1 MSEPFASPPTELPA
15 LSDCSFYHTMD
26 LPGYGLVE
34 GEWDL
39 RRTADVY
46 LGHVNFAGKR
56 VLDVGTTDGFLC
68 FYAEQRGAYE
78 VVGVDLSPAHAWDT
92 VPFADETTMR
102 ESSQFQAGI
111 ARLNN
116 SFWLSHRLLGS
127 KAKLVYADV
136 YSIPRA
142 VGEFDI
148 AIFGAIL
155 LHLRDPFLA
164 LQRVLSLVK
173 ETVIVVDLLWPR
185 KSLLYLAS
193 GILRRPIVEFLP
205 NPVTK
210 QPRET
215 WWAIPPSTVKRWL
228 AILGFEAQRT
238 LYHRQRHR
246 QRWHWL
252 YTVVA
257 HRARYAQ

>member
-1 MSEPFASPPTELPA
+1 MSEPFALPPPELPE
-15 LSDCSFYHTMD
+15 LSACSFYHTMD
-26 LPGYGLVE
+26 LPGCGLVE

-39 RRTADVY
+39 RKTADVY
-46 LGHVNFAGKR
+46 LGHVSFAGKR

-68 FYAEQRGAYE
+68 FRAEQQGAQD
-78 VVGVDLSPAHAWDT
+78 VVGLDLSPAHSWDA
-92 VPFADETTMR
+92 VPFVDEGVLR
-102 ESSQFQAGI
+102 ESLQFQRGI
-111 ARLNN
+111 VRLNN
-116 SFWLSHRLLGS
+116 AFWFARHFMRS
-127 KAKLVYADV
+127 KAKLIYSDV
-136 YSIPRA
+136 YSIPESA
-142 VGEFDI
+142 GEFDI

-164 LQRVLSLVK
+164 LQRVLSQVR

-185 KSLLYLAS
+185 KLLLYLAS
-193 GILRRPIVEFLP
+193 GLLRRPIVEFLP

-228 AILGFEAQRT
+228 AVLGFEAQRT

-252 YTVVA
+252 HTVVA
-257 HRARYAQ
+257 RRVRTL

>member
-1 MSEPFASPPTELPA
+1 MSEPFASPPAELPA

-68 FYAEQRGAYE
+68 FHAEQQGAQD
-78 VVGVDLSPAHAWDT
+78 VVGLDLSPTHNWDA
-92 VPFADETTMR
+92 VPFVDEGVLQ
-102 ESSQFQAGI
+102 ELLQFQRGI
-111 ARLNN
+111 VRLNN
-116 SFWLSHRLLGS
+116 AFWFAHHFMCS
-127 KAKLVYADV
+127 KANLIYSDV
-136 YSIPRA
+136 YSIPGSA
-142 VGEFDI
+142 GEFDI

-173 ETVIVVDLLWPR
+173 ETVVVVDLLWPR
-185 KSLLYLAS
+185 KLLLYLAS
-193 GILRRPIVEFLP
+193 GLLRWPIVEFLP

-228 AILGFEAQRT
+228 AVLGFEAQRT